1 MNRRTALAR
10 LLSLCLGVASVA
22 GASPA
27 GAAFFQKTTVEGTIG
42 KDLGGVWL
50 VVHQVMPMFRVRID
64 RGADRVAP
72 FDVGPIGDE
81 YAALFPG
88 KPHGVV
94 ITKMAD
100 PTVSARIGV
109 FEGDIVSKI
118 NTVPVV
124 DIESYKKGLASVGE
138 NKWFLATIKRTG
150 MRYTTAKLVK
160 IEYAAKEGVLEDGTT
175 GVAEENIQVQFLDT
189 TLPFADR
196 LEKTRE
202 SHEAF
207 LPDENTIAALSNE
220 WWKLPAPKQPVFVNG
235 EHRLVVE
242 ANYDSAL
249 REDDNLDNTSFAI
262 VSQFQGNP
270 MAGGGGKNI
279 AVYGARDVGAKK
291 ITGTYVET
299 TMAQAPFPISI
310 EFTGSFT
317 MNRIADYSNKDS
329 EYRLEQMKSEQKDLE
344 QTDAPLAPDIPAVL
358 PPKEAE
364 PPKVA
369 E

>member
-1 MNRRTALAR
+1 MNRRIAFPRILSSCLAVAALA
-10 LLSLCLGVASVA
+10 
-22 GASPA
+22 GAAPA
-27 GAAFFQKTTVEGTIG
+27 EAAFFQKTSVEGIIG
-42 KDLGGVWL
+42 KDIGGVWL
-50 VVHQVMPMFRVRID
+50 AVHQLMPMFRVRLD

-81 YAALFPG
+81 YAALFAG
-88 KPHGVV
+88 KPQGVV

-118 NTVPVV
+118 NTIPIV
-124 DIESYKKGLASVGE
+124 DAASYEKALATIDA
-138 NKWFLATIKRTG
+138 KWFLATIKRTG

-160 IEYAAKEGVLEDGTT
+160 IEYAAREGTLEDGTT
-175 GVAEENIQVQFLDT
+175 GLAEEKIQIQFLDES
-189 TLPFADR
+189 LPFAGQ

-202 SHEAF
+202 SHELF
-207 LPDENTIAALSNE
+207 VPDDKTIAGLSAE
-220 WWKLPAPKQPVFVNG
+220 WWKLPAPEKRAFVNG
-235 EHRLVVE
+235 EHRVV
-242 ANYDSAL
+242 AAVNYDSAL
-249 REDDNLDNTSFAI
+249 REDDNLDDTSFAI

-279 AVYGARDVGAKK
+279 AVYGARDVGPKK

-317 MNRIADYSNKDS
+317 MTRIADFSNKDS
-329 EYRLEQMKSEQKDLE
+329 EYRIQQARSEQKELE
-344 QTDAPLAPDIPAVL
+344 SKEVPVAPDVPAVL
-358 PPKEAE
+358 PPKEE
-364 PPKVA
+364 NPPKVA